1 MKILYDGLG
10 LAEPHGGVSR
20 YFTEVIKRL
29 PPDIETEIAVCETRN
44 AYLQEEPFRIPRARC
59 CIGDFMGGR
68 RFRGKRLAYALASRM
83 FPKVWPSSELVNAR
97 MFREAA
103 KRGDFDVLHLT
114 TPHPEC
120 DCWSV
125 VAGRR
130 PIVVTVHDLIP
141 EIYPSYYRNPRRVAR
156 LRRPMLDAAAH
167 VIAVSENTKRDLVG
181 RYGVPESKISVV
193 YHGFLSSPGQS
204 GKSPFAGMKYMLY
217 VGKRDGYKSFGFFL
231 SAVAPLLREDG
242 ALNVV
247 CTGLPFTAE
256 ENRHVDELGLRGR
269 VLQDFVK
276 DESMSALYRDA
287 VCFVYPSIYE
297 GFGLPILEAFAAGC
311 PVVLARA
318 SCFPEVAG
326 DAALYFEPG
335 DADGLASCVRSLVRG
350 AALRREMTEKGVARA
365 SRFSWEKCAERTA
378 EIYRMV
384 AGR

>member
-1 MKILYDGLG
+1 MKVLYDGLG

-29 PPDIETEIAVCETRN
+29 PSDIEPEIAVAETRN

-68 RFRGKRLAYALASRM
+68 RFRGKRLAYALAARM
-83 FPKVWPSSELVNAR
+83 FPKAWPSSELANAR

-125 VAGRR
+125 AAGRR

-141 EIYPSYYRNPRRVAR
+141 EIYPEYYRNPRRVAR
-156 LRRPMLDAAAH
+156 LRRPMLNAAAH
-167 VIAVSENTKRDLVG
+167 VIAVSENTKRDLVE

-193 YHGFLSSPGQS
+193 YHGFRPSPEKSGQ
-204 GKSPFAGMKYMLY
+204 SPFAGMKYILY

-256 ENRHVDELGLRGR
+256 EKRRVDELGLRGR

-276 DESMSALYRDA
+276 DESMSALYRGA
-287 VCFVYPSIYE
+287 VCFVYPSLYE
-297 GFGLPILEAFAAGC
+297 GFGIPILEAFAAGC
-311 PVVLARA
+311 PVVLSRA

-326 DAALYFEPG
+326 DAALYFDPG
-335 DADGLASCVRSLVRG
+335 DGEGLRSCVCSLRDDDR
-350 AALRREMTEKGVARA
+350 LRRGMVDKGRMRAEK
-365 SRFSWEKCAERTA
+365 FSWDKCAEQTA
-378 EIYRMV
+378 GIYRMV